1 MAHKR
6 VRSFLFSRKEDN
18 VSEHKAPYKKIY
30 ARKKPEHNT
39 QGGRLDQQIKDMFVS
54 DHASSANVQLE
65 LSKSRHVV
73 PCSCCSVPLSEATG
87 VRVNKT
93 MYPSGFHPMCLH
105 CQQEY
110 YADIAAATSRTYA
123 LFYACIAFC
132 VPYKPDV
139 IATMG
144 ANQNGVWYEYVK
156 RLQRPYVGLDD
167 PQVEVWTDG
176 ITDIKK
182 AFGGDF
188 PVLAITTDVLVSNM
202 REMPDQNRWEMEWG
216 TEYNFTSEDFRAL
229 DNRYRQL
236 TSEYRG
242 QPIPPRISM
251 SLHDICRF
259 MLLRDKSMRTD
270 SMGAKRYQDMIDKI
284 MGNEELKA
292 RDSKQSE
299 NMKVDKLVQRLEDMG
314 AVKNGE
320 LVGFDELREILADEH
335 GSYETSMD
343 VVDSMMMCIVNTMR
357 KNAGDSELT
366 TLPVSAQVRDIKGE
380 LLSHVS
386 KEEEKILSNLG
397 MKPPE
402 RDVR

>member
-1 MAHKR
+1 MRVRPFLFWKKGGRHVSEKR
-6 VRSFLFSRKEDN
+6 VLRQKKNDVRRDQSQNTHSGKLDQGVKEMFI
-18 VSEHKAPYKKIY
+18 SEHA
-30 ARKKPEHNT
+30 AAAGVE
-39 QGGRLDQQIKDMFVS
+39 M
-54 DHASSANVQLE
+54 E
-65 LSKSRHVV
+65 LSKKRKVMLCSR
-73 PCSCCSVPLSEATG
+73 CGAQLSEATG
-87 VRVNKT
+87 VRANKA
-93 MYPSGFHPMCLH
+93 MYPSGWHPVCLH

-123 LFYACIAFC
+123 LFFACIAFC

-202 REMPDQNRWEMEWG
+202 REMPDQKRWEMEWG
-216 TEYNFTSEDFRAL
+216 TEFEFTSEDFRAL

-284 MGNEELKA
+284 MGSEELKA

-299 NMKVDKLVQRLEDMG
+299 NMKVDKLMQRLEDMG

-320 LVGFDELREILADEH
+320 LVGYDELREILSDEH

-343 VVDSMMMCIVNTMR
+343 VVDSMMMCIINTMR
-357 KNAGDSELT
+357 RNIGDSEFS
-366 TLPVSAQVRDIKGE
+366 TLPVSAQVRDVKGE
-380 LLSHVS
+380 LLSHIS
-386 KEEEKILSNLG
+386 KDEEKILSNLG